1 MFIFPAGPEGYSSL
15 YETNGCRL
23 DARGLWA
30 FFIGGANKSAL
41 ANEPVPRFVCLFI
54 SHVCAPLSAHSDAQ
68 RGHFSPGRVVMDVDL
83 FDN

>member
-41 ANEPVPRFVCLFI
+41 ANEPVLGFGFFFLF
-54 SHVCAPLSAHSDAQ
+54 CMSAHIFQ
-68 RGHFSPGRVVMDVDL
+68 L
-83 FDN
+83 I